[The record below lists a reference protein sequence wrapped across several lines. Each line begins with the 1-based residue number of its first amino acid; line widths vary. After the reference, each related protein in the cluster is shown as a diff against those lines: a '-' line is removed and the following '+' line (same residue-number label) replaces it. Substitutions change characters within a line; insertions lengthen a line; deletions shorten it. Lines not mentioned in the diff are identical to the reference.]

1 MAKVS
6 SMKMTETEFAR
17 QLAAATQRGEESLRS
32 QPLAK
37 AVSWDHS
44 LGAVIDLSNGCR
56 VCVPLSLL
64 PELKHAQPRQLQNV
78 ELMGVGQAVQWP
90 DLDQQFGVAE
100 LLADVWNADRLRP
113 VAKNGGA
120 SEPSKSKPR
129 RASRAKVRVPSQ
141 RKQTTSR

>member
-1 MAKVS
+1 
-6 SMKMTETEFAR
+6 MKMSDTEFAR
-17 QLAAATQRGEESLRS
+17 QLAAATKRGEDSLRS

-44 LGAVIDLSNGCR
+44 LGAVIDLNNGCR

-100 LLADVWNADRLRP
+100 LLADVWYADRLRP
-113 VAKNGGA
+113 VAKRRGA
-120 SEPSKSKPR
+120 SEKSQAKT
-129 RASRAKVRVPSQ
+129 SRATRAKGCAPSQ
-141 RKQTTSR
+141 RKRAASH

>member
-1 MAKVS
+1 
-6 SMKMTETEFAR
+6 MKMSDAEFAR
-17 QLAAATQRGEESLRS
+17 QLAAATKRGEDSLRS

-44 LGAVIDLSNGCR
+44 LGAVIDLNNGCR

-78 ELMGVGQAVQWP
+78 ELLGVGQAVQWP

-100 LLADVWNADRLRP
+100 LLADVWNADQLRP
-113 VAKNGGA
+113 VTKNRGA
-120 SEPSKSKPR
+120 SEKLQAKT
-129 RASRAKVRVPSQ
+129 SRATRTKERAPSQ
-141 RKQTTSR
+141 RKRAASR

>member
-1 MAKVS
+1 
-6 SMKMTETEFAR
+6 MKMSDTEFAR
-17 QLAAATQRGEESLRS
+17 QLAAATKRCEDSLRS

-44 LGAVIDLSNGCR
+44 LGAVIDLTNGCR

-100 LLADVWNADRLRP
+100 LLADVWYADRLRP
-113 VAKNGGA
+113 VTKRRGA
-120 SEPSKSKPR
+120 SEKSQAKT
-129 RASRAKVRVPSQ
+129 SRATRAKERVPSQ
-141 RKQTTSR
+141 RKRAASR

>member
-1 MAKVS
+1 
-6 SMKMTETEFAR
+6 MKMSDTEFAS
-17 QLAAATQRGEESLRS
+17 QLAAATKRGEDSLRS

-100 LLADVWNADRLRP
+100 LLADVWNADQLRP
-113 VAKNGGA
+113 VTMKRGA
-120 SEPSKSKPR
+120 SVKSQAKTSR
-129 RASRAKVRVPSQ
+129 VTRAKGRAPSQ
-141 RKQTTSR
+141 RKRAASR

>member
-1 MAKVS
+1 
-6 SMKMTETEFAR
+6 MKMSDTEFAR
-17 QLAAATQRGEESLRS
+17 QLDAATKRGEDSLRS

-44 LGAVIDLSNGCR
+44 LGAVIDLKNGCR

-100 LLADVWNADRLRP
+100 LLADVWSADQLRP
-113 VAKNGGA
+113 VYKRRGA
-120 SEPSKSKPR
+120 SEKAKPKIGR
-129 RASRAKVRVPSQ
+129 ATQATVRVSNQRKRAASR
-141 RKQTTSR
+141 